1 MTAPRPRPHDVSVVL
16 LAEPRVVVEGDEVE
30 LRGLMPRAI
39 IARLAL
45 AAGAAVP
52 ADQLIA
58 ELWQEPSP
66 VAVVSLRSYLSRLR
80 DGPLGPFLLGGR
92 GGYRLD
98 VVADDVD
105 LLRFRRLARADAPK
119 ADLDEAHALWTG
131 GVLVGLERVPFAQEV
146 VAETRGVHRSLAER
160 QAEHRLDADDIRG
173 ALELL
178 EPLAATYS
186 DHERPSELLA
196 TALGRAGRGAD
207 ALAVIDGFQRRR
219 AETLGLD
226 PAAALARLRQAIV
239 RLDLESGAGTGS
251 AASVVRHAVP
261 LPLTVFVGRER
272 ELAAIRLARQSSRL
286 VTLVGPGGV
295 GKTRLAVEAARRVGD
310 HEDAEQWFLELA
322 PLTSAGAVVAALSAL
337 VGASSPSVDT
347 IARAID
353 GRRGL
358 LVLDNAEHLVGD
370 IAELCKGLLA
380 ATAGISVLVTSR
392 QALGIPGE
400 RRIEVEP
407 FLGDDTD
414 AAVRIFC
421 DRADDVVPG
430 LDLAATDRAL
440 IEGIVIALDG
450 LPLALE
456 LAAARLVS
464 LSLAELSAAIA
475 DRRLLSA
482 DADGDRQS
490 SLPATIRWSTDL
502 LGPDERLLLRQLA
515 EFAGVFTADAAR
527 TICRLHPDGAAVGA
541 DAHRVGEALD
551 GLVRASLVAVIR
563 DERGA
568 VSHRLLESVKYA
580 ARRLESDVDAD
591 WTVRHARWHAD
602 LVAAREPALHDD
614 RESEVSASYDA
625 IHPDLVL
632 ALEGSLSRSDRSCA
646 LRLVAG
652 LGWYWF
658 RRGMLGQGREW
669 TERALALPAEEVA
682 PDDARVEAEAL
693 VHLAMLLF
701 QLGERDET
709 FAATTRGLELAERV
723 GDPGTR
729 LRLLAFR
736 SYWHAIYGDVE
747 EALRLSDEAE
757 SIDGDPWSRSLA
769 LVIRGQALRSADQ
782 PARALDALTS
792 ASALADDGGDR
803 WVAVVALAV
812 RSKVLMDLKR
822 GREAL
827 GLLLPI
833 TRLSTSQ
840 HDPSTTLTNLYLVAG
855 ASALVEQHAAGAR
868 LIGAAEALGRRIG
881 WDATVSEPVD
891 FVVYR
896 ERVRQGLPP
905 ALWNALLEDG
915 ARLSLG
921 DAVGFALR
929 LAPFADA

>member
-1 MTAPRPRPHDVSVVL
+1 MTALRPRPDDVSVVL
-16 LAEPRVVVEGDEVE
+16 LSEPRVLVGGDEVE

-39 IARLAL
+39 VARLAL
-45 AAGAAVP
+45 AAGESVP
-52 ADQLIA
+52 TDRLVE
-58 ELWQEPSP
+58 ELWDEPT
-66 VAVVSLRSYLSRLR
+66 AAAAVSLRSYLSRLR
-80 DGPLGPFLLGGR
+80 SGPLGPLLLGGR

-98 VVADDVD
+98 VGAEDVD
-105 LLRFRRLARADAPK
+105 LLRFRRLARADASQ
-119 ADLDEAHALWTG
+119 AELDEAHELWTG
-131 GVLVGLERVPFAQEV
+131 AVLAGLERVPFARET
-146 VAETRGVHRSLAER
+146 VAETRGIHRSLAER
-160 QAEHRLDADDIRG
+160 LGERRLETDDLRG

-178 EPLAATYS
+178 EPLAVAHP
-186 DHERPSELLA
+186 DHERPTELLA
-196 TALGRAGRGAD
+196 TALGRAGRGAE

-219 AETLGLD
+219 ADTLGLD

-239 RLDLESGAGTGS
+239 RLDLEPGSVTGS
-251 AASVVRHAVP
+251 AAAVIRHAVP

-272 ELAAIRLARQSSRL
+272 ELAAVRLARQSSRL

-295 GKTRLAVEAARRVGD
+295 GKTRLAVEASRRVGD

-322 PLTSAGAVVAALSAL
+322 PLSSAKAVVAALSAL
-337 VGASSPSVDT
+337 VGASSPSIDA

-358 LVLDNAEHLVGD
+358 LVLDNAEHLVAEV
-370 IAELCKGLLA
+370 AELCRGLLA
-380 ATAGISVLVTSR
+380 ATAGIAVLVTSR

-407 FLGDDTD
+407 LLGDDTD
-414 AAVRIFC
+414 AAVRLFC

-430 LDLAATDRAL
+430 LDLMTTDRAL
-440 IEGIVIALDG
+440 VEGIVVALDG

-464 LSLAELSAAIA
+464 LSLSELAVAIA
-475 DRRLLSA
+475 DRRLLAA

-502 LGPDERLLLRQLA
+502 LRPDERVLLRQLA

-527 TICRLHPDGAAVGA
+527 TICRLQSDGHA
-541 DAHRVGEALD
+541 DPTEAHRLDEALD
-551 GLVRASLVAVIR
+551 GLVRASLVTVIR

-568 VSHRLLESVKYA
+568 VSHRLLESVKHA
-580 ARRLESDVDAD
+580 ARRLDSDVDAD
-591 WTVRHARWHAD
+591 WPERHARWHAD
-602 LVAAREPALHDD
+602 VVATREPGLHDR
-614 RESEVSASYDA
+614 REAEVSAAYDA

-632 ALEGSLSRSDRSCA
+632 ALEGSIGRGDRSCA

-658 RRGMLGQGREW
+658 RRGMLAQGREW
-669 TERALALPAEEVA
+669 IERAVALPAETTGA
-682 PDDARVEAEAL
+682 DDDRVEAEAL

-709 FAATTRGLELAERV
+709 LAVTTRGLHLAERAD
-723 GDPGTR
+723 DPGAR
-729 LRLLAFR
+729 LRLTAFR
-736 SYWHAIYGDVE
+736 SYWHAIYGDVD
-747 EALRLSDEAE
+747 EALRLSEKAE
-757 SIDGDPWSRSLA
+757 SIAADPWSRSLA
-769 LVIRGQALRSADQ
+769 LVIRGQALRSAAQ
-782 PARALDALTS
+782 PARALDALTA
-792 ASALADDGGDR
+792 ASALAEADGDR

-827 GLLLPI
+827 GVLLPI

-896 ERVRQGLPP
+896 ERVRQGLPN

-921 DAVGFALR
+921 DAVSFALR